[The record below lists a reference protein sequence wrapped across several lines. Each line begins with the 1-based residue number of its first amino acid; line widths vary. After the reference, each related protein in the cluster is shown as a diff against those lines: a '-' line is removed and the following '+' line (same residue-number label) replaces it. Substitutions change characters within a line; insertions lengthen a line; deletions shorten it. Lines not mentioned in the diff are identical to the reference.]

1 MSQRPQFLI
10 LTGDGINCARE
21 TALAFTHAGADAH
34 IEHVN
39 DLLDHPSSLQQYD
52 GLAIPGGF
60 SFGDDLGSG
69 LILGLKLKY
78 TLKDELLRFVEGEK
92 PIIGICNGFQVLTKL
107 GLLPDY
113 TQERQVALAP
123 NIHGRFM
130 NRWVSMTAPSNSVCV
145 WTKGIDRIQLPVRHK
160 EGRIVFSNPEVLE
173 RIKERGQIVL
183 RYDEDIN
190 GSTDRIAGICDPS
203 GRIFGLMPHPEAFVF
218 QETAPQ
224 HQQVVSTSYGE
235 GFAIFQNIIQ
245 YCIHR

>member
-1 MSQRPQFLI
+1 MSQRPVFLI
-10 LTGDGINCARE
+10 LTGDGINCERE
-21 TALAFTHAGADAH
+21 TALAFEQAGGQTR
-34 IEHVN
+34 IQHVN
-39 DLLDHPSSLQQYD
+39 DLLANPSSLQQYD

-78 TLKDELLRFVEGEK
+78 ALKEELLRFVEAQK

-113 TQERQVALAP
+113 KKDRQVALAQ

-130 NRWVSMTAPSNSVCV
+130 NQWASMTAPDHSICV
-145 WTKGIDRIQLPVRHK
+145 WTKGIKTINLPVRHK
-160 EGRIVFSNPEVLE
+160 EGRVVFSSPEVLDTL
-173 RIKERGQIVL
+173 KVNGQIVL

-190 GSTDRIAGICDPS
+190 GSTDKIAGICDS
-203 GRIFGLMPHPEAFVF
+203 TGLIFGLMPHPEAFVF

-224 HQQVVSTSYGE
+224 HQHDSSLHGE
-235 GFAIFQNIIQ
+235 GYPIFHNIIQ
-245 YCIHR
+245 FCLHR

>member
-1 MSQRPQFLI
+1 MSQRPVFLI
-10 LTGDGINCARE
+10 LTGDGINCERE
-21 TALAFTHAGADAH
+21 TALAFEQAGGQTR
-34 IEHVN
+34 IQHVN
-39 DLLDHPSSLQQYD
+39 DLLVNPSSLQQYD

-78 TLKDELLRFVEGEK
+78 ALKEELLRFVEAQK

-113 TQERQVALAP
+113 KQERQVALAQ

-130 NRWVSMTAPSNSVCV
+130 NQWASMTAPDNSICV
-145 WTKGIDRIQLPVRHK
+145 WTKGIKTIQLPVRHK
-160 EGRIVFSNPEVLE
+160 EGRVVFSSPEALE
-173 RIKERGQIVL
+173 KLKANGQIVF

-190 GSTDRIAGICDPS
+190 GSTDKIAGICDS
-203 GRIFGLMPHPEAFVF
+203 TGLIFGLMPHPEAFVF

-224 HQQVVSTSYGE
+224 HQQDSSRHGE
-235 GFAIFQNIIQ
+235 GFPIFHNIIQ
-245 YCIHR
+245 FCLHR